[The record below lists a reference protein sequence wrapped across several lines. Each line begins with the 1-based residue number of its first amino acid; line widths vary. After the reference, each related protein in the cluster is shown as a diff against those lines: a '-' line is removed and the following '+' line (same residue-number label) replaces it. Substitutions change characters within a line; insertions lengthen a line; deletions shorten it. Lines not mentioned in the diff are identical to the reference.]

1 MSSDLP
7 AIGLDMGIFAVKGV
21 LQQNGKIETASYPN
35 SGSPLEAAR
44 KCLKHLL
51 AGYEGEIIRLGVT
64 GSNSRLLAKEAGI
77 EPTLEVEALQ
87 LGLSHINSSVDA
99 VLSLGHENMYYL
111 ELGPDGTV
119 EFFNRNGQCAAGSGS
134 FWYQQATRMGFDD
147 RELAEIALEAED
159 PVKIS
164 GRCAVFA
171 KSDMTH
177 AINEGAS
184 QAAVSAGM
192 AKALVD
198 LVATNVAQNR
208 INGTGDLAVIG
219 GVANNRAVMKYLE
232 NYCKEKA
239 TSIVIPDRHE
249 FINALG
255 ATFRAQEVSLD
266 KINISD
272 LINRPY
278 KPSRPLPPLDP
289 NRVHYMDPKN
299 NDPAEF
305 NLETVYLGVDCGS
318 VSTKCSLLDA
328 DGRVIGGVYL
338 PTAGRPAL
346 QVLELMKKVRE
357 KYGELIGDAPIKAC
371 TTGSGRF
378 LSQKILN
385 AEYAVDE
392 ITCQAEGVK
401 YMYGPKES
409 LAIIEIGGE
418 DSKFLQLKN
427 GVLFDYNM
435 NPVCA
440 AGTGTFLENLA
451 ELLGVNIKEEFS
463 EKAFAA
469 DYGIDL
475 GDTCT
480 LLSQSALVSAAAR
493 GLPLSSQ
500 LASLAYSSARN
511 YMNKTAENRALEGRL
526 IFTGATA
533 KNHALAAAFA
543 GETGREIHVPANP
556 ELTGA
561 LGSALMAKFFSEKG
575 DKPKF
580 VFRSLNRLN
589 SFQVEKKKCSA
600 KCEHEHNCT
609 LDIITFSDNSSFIY
623 GDRCG
628 RFSDLEKSVEGI
640 NLPDYISHR
649 NKLFYQAAGE
659 PSTTGPSVGL
669 ARAGLNY
676 DLYPFFAA
684 FFRELGA
691 RVVQSSESDQKT
703 LERGKQMLNS
713 DMCYPMEIIVG
724 HYAELVDMDLDFI
737 FSPEPIDLEALP
749 WFPNWP
755 RGFTCSLLQ
764 TQDRV
769 VAESVDIPP
778 EKHLYAQLNFRRG
791 QKRIEKQLEPAARKL
806 LGENF
811 SREKFQMAVEKAY
824 AAREKFSWDMEADA
838 VKILEEL
845 KDYPDEVTAV
855 FLGRSY
861 TLYDDFVAKGSL
873 EFARKRGLLP
883 LTQDHFFELFRGFY
897 EGRVNSPTLEPYREE
912 LIQYMGEVAEK
923 TENIYPF
930 QVQKM
935 LTAAIMARF
944 LNARAHETGLPIFNI
959 VFQDPFKCGPN
970 AMLRHFLGNLTG
982 FLRLTLDEHTAPA
995 GLITRLEAFKNTC
1008 RARRDSVIPPFLDA
1022 TTHPISSQDWK
1033 RIYIPEP
1040 TRHASVFQA
1049 LFRNKGIEAE
1059 ILPRSTDHDLTL
1071 ARKYVN
1077 GEECLPF
1084 IQNVQDFLEFIKDN
1098 PRVSQEKE
1106 SVFFQGWACG
1116 PCRYGMYAPAQSL
1129 ILNKA
1134 GHGDR
1139 RICSIKIDDVFK
1151 RFGLGFVIGA
1161 FDGMLAMDMLYKM
1174 LFASRPYEKEQGQ
1187 SDELF
1192 RKHSN
1197 KLLDLLEN
1205 HGFSTFQIIRGA
1217 LLQEIENLLARASQE
1232 FLDVREQEADRPQIV
1247 LAGEFYVRIDDRCN
1261 QDIARKIE
1269 AAGGEVL
1276 MSPATEIF
1284 LYTAHITRQE
1294 AREAI
1299 KNDRQLGAFLT
1310 SQGYGWMLKVAHR
1323 HEQRMEKA
1331 AGKLLADQHEPR
1343 PEEIQKRAL
1352 PYVSKHYGGEPPM
1365 TIGRTACFADR
1376 LRVGGAIFVAPFTC
1390 MPGSVVEAQQNA
1402 LQEEIDIPVIS
1413 IYYDGREDS
1422 NREEFIE
1429 SLVYQ
1434 ASQKVKNKMQKEVK
1448 V

>member
-1 MSSDLP
+1 MSAKLP
-7 AIGLDMGIFAVKGV
+7 AIGLDMGIFSVKGI
-21 LQQNGKIETASYPN
+21 LKENGDLKTISFPN

-44 KCLKHLL
+44 KCLQHLL
-51 AGYEGEIIRLGVT
+51 DGYEKEKVLLGVT
-64 GSNSRLLAKEAGI
+64 GSNSRLLAMEAGLDPI
-77 EPTLEVEALQ
+77 LEVEALQ
-87 LGLSHINSSVDA
+87 LGLRNINSSVDA

-111 ELGPDGTV
+111 EMGPNGTI

-147 RELAEIALEAED
+147 KELAEVALEAED

-198 LVATNVAQNR
+198 LVITNVAQNR
-208 INGTGDLAVIG
+208 INGPGELAVIG
-219 GVANNRAVMKYLE
+219 GVANNKAVMKYLQKHC
-232 NYCKEKA
+232 NQTGKE
-239 TSIVIPDRHE
+239 IIIPESHE
-249 FINALG
+249 FINAIG
-255 ATFRAQEVSLD
+255 AAVKAKPVLLSDL
-266 KINISD
+266 NISAI
-272 LINRPY
+272 LNRPY
-278 KPSRPLPPLDP
+278 QPSRPLPSLDP
-289 NRVHYMDPKN
+289 DRVHYMEAFEN
-299 NDPAEF
+299 NPGDF
-305 NLETVYLGVDCGS
+305 NLDCVYLGVDCGS

-328 DGRVIGGVYL
+328 DGKIIGGVYL

-346 QVLELMKKVRE
+346 QVLELMKQVRE
-357 KYGELIGDAPIKAC
+357 KYGELLGDAPIKAC

-401 YMYGPKES
+401 YMYGSHED

-451 ELLGVNIKEEFS
+451 ELLGVKIKEEFS
-463 EKAFAA
+463 DKTFTAQ
-469 DYGIDL
+469 YGIDL

-511 YMNKTAENRALEGRL
+511 YLNKTAENRVLEGRL

-575 DKPKF
+575 DRARF
-580 VFRSLNRLN
+580 AFRSLDRLN
-589 SFQVEKKKCSA
+589 SFKVNKKKCTAS
-600 KCEHEHNCT
+600 CEHEHNCT
-609 LDIITFSDNSSFIY
+609 LDIITFSDNSTFIY

-628 RFSDLEKSVEGI
+628 RFSDLEKSVEGV
-640 NLPDYISHR
+640 NLPDFISQR
-649 NKLFYQAAGE
+649 NELFEKAAGE
-659 PSTTGPSVGL
+659 PLADGPTVGL

-684 FFRELGA
+684 FFKELGF
-691 RVVQSSESDQKT
+691 RVVQSKTSDQKT

-724 HYAELVDMDLDFI
+724 HYKELADMDLDYIFI
-737 FSPEPIDLEALP
+737 PEPVDMEELP
-749 WFPNWP
+749 WFPSWP

-764 TQDRV
+764 TLDRV
-769 VAESVDIPP
+769 VSESIALEP
-778 EKHLYAQLNFRRG
+778 ERHLYAPLNFRKG
-791 QKRIEKQLEPAARKL
+791 KTRIEKQLEPVARKI
-806 LGENF
+806 LGNNY
-811 SREKFQMAVEKAY
+811 SRAKLKGALEKAF
-824 AAREKFSWDMEADA
+824 AAREQFSRNMETEA
-838 VKILEEL
+838 VRVFSEL
-845 KDYPDEVTAV
+845 QNYPAEVTAL

-873 EFARKRGLLP
+873 EYARKRGLLP
-883 LTQDHFFELFRGFY
+883 LTQDHFFHLFQGFY
-897 EGRVNSPTLEPYREE
+897 DQRLEIPLLEPYREE
-912 LIQYMGEVAEK
+912 LTGYMREVSEK
-923 TENIYPF
+923 LENIYPF

-944 LNARAHETGLPIFNI
+944 LNSKAGKTGLPLFNI

-1008 RARRDSVIPPFLDA
+1008 RARKDSVIPPLLEA
-1022 TTHPISSQDWK
+1022 TTPPISSREWK
-1033 RIYIPEP
+1033 TIYIPEP

-1049 LFRNKGIEAE
+1049 LFRNKGIDAR
-1059 ILPRSTDHDLTL
+1059 ILPRSTDSDLTL

-1098 PRVSQEKE
+1098 PEVSKEKE

-1116 PCRYGMYAPAQSL
+1116 PCRYGMYAPTQSL
-1129 ILNKA
+1129 VLNKA
-1134 GHGDR
+1134 GHGGR
-1139 RICSIKIDDVFK
+1139 RVCSIRIDDVFK
-1151 RFGLGFVIGA
+1151 RLGLGFVICS
-1161 FDGMLAMDMLYKM
+1161 FDGMLAMDILYKM
-1174 LFASRPYEKEQGQ
+1174 LFATRPYETEPGK
-1187 SDELF
+1187 SDALF

-1197 KLLDLLEN
+1197 KLLGLLEN
-1205 HGFSTFQIIRGA
+1205 HKFNTARIIQGA
-1217 LLQEIENLLARASQE
+1217 LLEKIEVLLAQAAEE
-1232 FLDVREQEADRPQIV
+1232 FQEARGQKPDRPQVV

-1284 LYTAHITRQE
+1284 TYTAHITRQE
-1294 AREAI
+1294 AREALQ
-1299 KNDRQLGAFLT
+1299 NDRKLGAFLIG
-1310 SQGYGWMLKVAHR
+1310 QGYGWMLKVGLQHEHR
-1323 HEQRMEKA
+1323 LEKA
-1331 AGKLLADQHEPR
+1331 AGDLLADQHEPS
-1343 PEEIQKRAL
+1343 PEEIQKRSL

-1376 LRVGGAIFVAPFTC
+1376 PRVGGAIFVAPFTC

-1402 LQEEIDIPVIS
+1402 LQEEINIPVIS

-1434 ASQKVKNKMQKEVK
+1434 ATQKVKNKLQETQNE
-1448 V
+1448 

>member
-1 MSSDLP
+1 LP
-7 AIGLDMGIFAVKGV
+7 VEIPKIGLDMGIFAVKGV
-21 LQQNGKIETASYPN
+21 LEDNGEIKTVSIPN

-51 AGYEGEIIRLGVT
+51 KDNNNEKIKLGVT
-64 GSNSRLLAKEAGI
+64 GSNSRLLAREAGLD
-77 EPTLEVEALQ
+77 PVLEVEALQ
-87 LGLSHINSSVDA
+87 MGLGHINSKVDS

-111 ELGPDGTV
+111 ELGNNGTV

-147 RELAEIALEAED
+147 KELAEVALEAED

-198 LVATNVAQNR
+198 LVVTNVAQNR
-208 INGTGDLAVIG
+208 IKGPGKLAVIG
-219 GVANNRAVMKYLE
+219 GVANNRAVMKYLKKHCRE
-232 NYCKEKA
+232 NGIEV
-239 TSIVIPDRHE
+239 VIPSQHE
-249 FINALG
+249 FINAMG
-255 ATFRAQEVSLD
+255 AAFRANSVTLSSLS
-266 KINISD
+266 ISD
-272 LINRPY
+272 ILNRPY
-278 KPSRPLPPLDP
+278 KPNRPLPPLDP
-289 NRVHYMDPKN
+289 DRVHYMEPPKN
-299 NDPAEF
+299 SPENF
-305 NLETVYLGVDCGS
+305 NLDFVYLGVDCGS

-328 DGRVIGGVYL
+328 DGKIIGGVYL

-357 KYGELIGDAPIKAC
+357 NYGDIIGGAPIKAC

-401 YMYGPKES
+401 YLYGNDED

-418 DSKFLQLKN
+418 DSKFLQLNK
-427 GVLFDYNM
+427 GILFDYNM

-451 ELLGVNIKEEFS
+451 ELLGVKIKGEFS
-463 EKAFAA
+463 QKAFTA
-469 DYGIDL
+469 DFGIDL

-480 LLSQSALVSAAAR
+480 LLSQSALVSAASR

-511 YMNKTAENRALEGRL
+511 YLNKTAENRALEGRL
-526 IFTGATA
+526 VFTGATA

-575 DKPKF
+575 DPARF
-580 VFRSLNRLN
+580 AFRSLDRLN
-589 SFQVEKKKCSA
+589 SFQVDKKKCTA
-600 KCEHEHNCT
+600 QCEHEHNCT
-609 LDIITFSDNSSFIY
+609 LDIITFDDKSSFIY

-628 RFSDLEKSVEGI
+628 RFSDLEKSLEGV
-640 NLPDYISHR
+640 NLPDFISSR
-649 NKLFYQAAGE
+649 NEIFAKAAGE
-659 PSTTGPSVGL
+659 PRSDGPSVGL

-691 RVVQSSESDQKT
+691 RVVQSKESDQKT
-703 LERGKQMLNS
+703 LEWGKQMLNS

-724 HYAELVDMDLDFI
+724 HYKELKDKDLDFI
-737 FSPEPIDLEALP
+737 FIPEPVDMEAIP

-764 TQDRV
+764 TLDQV
-769 VAESVDIPP
+769 VAKSVDIEP
-778 EKHLYAQLNFRRG
+778 EKHLYAQLNFRKG
-791 QKRIEKQLEPAARKL
+791 KIRIEKQLEPVARKL
-806 LGENF
+806 LGNKF
-811 SREKFQMAVEKAY
+811 SRENFKKAVNSAFSAREQFSRDMENE
-824 AAREKFSWDMEADA
+824 AARIF
-838 VKILEEL
+838 EEL
-845 KDYPDEVTAV
+845 KNYPDEITAV

-873 EFARKRGLLP
+873 EYARKRGLLP
-883 LTQDHFFELFRGFY
+883 LNQDHFFELFRGFY
-897 EGRVNSPTLEPYREE
+897 EGRIKSAILEPYREE
-912 LIQYMGEVAEK
+912 LIEYMKDVAEK

-944 LNARAHETGLPIFNI
+944 LNTKVKETGLPIFNI

-970 AMLRHFLGNLTG
+970 AMLRHFLGNITG

-1008 RARRDSVIPPFLDA
+1008 RARRDSVVPSLLEA
-1022 TTHPISSQDWK
+1022 TTHPISSKSWE

-1040 TRHASVFQA
+1040 TRHASVFKA
-1049 LFRNKGIEAE
+1049 LFRNKGIDAR
-1059 ILPRSTDHDLTL
+1059 ILPRSSDSDMTK
-1071 ARKYVN
+1071 ARKFVN

-1084 IQNVQDFLEFIKDN
+1084 IQNVQDFLEFIDDN
-1098 PRVSQEKE
+1098 PEVSKEKE

-1134 GHGDR
+1134 GHGGR

-1151 RFGLGFVIGA
+1151 RFGLGFVIA
-1161 FDGMLAMDMLYKM
+1161 SFDGMLAMDILYKM
-1174 LFASRPYEKEQGQ
+1174 LFATRPYEDKEGV
-1187 SDELF
+1187 SDHLF
-1192 RKHSN
+1192 LKYSN
-1197 KLLDLLEN
+1197 KLLSLLEH
-1205 HGFSTFQIIRGA
+1205 HGFSTAKIIRGA
-1217 LLQEIENLLARASQE
+1217 LLGEIEKLLAEASEKFQE
-1232 FLDVREQEADRPQIV
+1232 VRGQKPGRPQIV

-1261 QDIARKIE
+1261 QEIARRIE

-1284 LYTAHITRQE
+1284 TYTAHITRQE
-1294 AREAI
+1294 AREALY
-1299 KNDRQLGAFLT
+1299 NDRNLGAFLT
-1310 SQGYGWMLKVAHR
+1310 SQGYGWMLKLAHG
-1323 HEQRMEKA
+1323 HEMRMEKA
-1331 AGKLLADQHEPR
+1331 AGELLADQHEPT
-1343 PEEIQKRAL
+1343 PAEIQERAL

-1365 TIGRTACFADR
+1365 TIGRTACFSDR
-1376 LRVGGAIFVAPFTC
+1376 PRVGGAIFVAPFTC
-1390 MPGSVVEAQQNA
+1390 MPGSIVEAQQNA
-1402 LQEEIDIPVIS
+1402 LQAEIDIPVIS

-1434 ASQKVKNKMQKEVK
+1434 AGQKIKNKNKSSV
-1448 V
+1448 